1 MHWDGKNI
9 LFITE
14 SESTYNKDETDHH
27 SLNLILGSSSFVL
40 QLLCVKS
47 PLA

>member
-1 MHWDGKNI
+1 MHWDGESV

-14 SESTYNKDETDHH
+14 SESTYKKDEISHR
-27 SLNLILGSSSFVL
+27 SLNLILGSSSSVL
-40 QLLCVKS
+40 QLLCIKS